1 MIKEK
6 YNWNEYNFS
15 NQNKQDYT
23 IGHRSRKKVVGLSDP
38 PSDRH
43 LTMYCPINLERVNS
57 PLSGGIND
65 HGRSIVQSLR
75 VYQWS
80 IGTPAHRESSCWR
93 ASILGKQTGRD
104 PGWKPMSKIRW
115 PIYRGWTMR
124 PPGTKGIRGD
134 GQVPR
139 DSPYRFKINTAY
151 LDVMCQHKGTRSHPL
166 AILTIGSCI
175 EAN

>member
-1 MIKEK
+1 
-6 YNWNEYNFS
+6 
-15 NQNKQDYT
+15 
-23 IGHRSRKKVVGLSDP
+23 
-38 PSDRH
+38 
-43 LTMYCPINLERVNS
+43 
-57 PLSGGIND
+57 
-65 HGRSIVQSLR
+65 
-75 VYQWS
+75 
-80 IGTPAHRESSCWR
+80 
-93 ASILGKQTGRD
+93 
-104 PGWKPMSKIRW
+104 
-115 PIYRGWTMR
+115 MR